1 MDFVRFSI
9 DNPVKVAVGVL
20 LLMLFGILSLLAI
33 PVQLTPNVDQPM
45 IQIETVWTGRSP
57 EEVEREIVEEQE
69 DKLDSIQ
76 GLRKMIA
83 TASQG
88 MANIQLEFYVG
99 TDMRRAAQ
107 EVSDKL
113 REVPEYPE
121 DVDEPVVN
129 VGPPAIENA
138 IAWMILDSSDP
149 DFDVASIYDEV
160 DKRVK
165 PYLERVTGLSEINV
179 YGGRERQVHVQVHPQ
194 RLAERGI
201 TFNQLADALRRENVN
216 VSAGDIASGR
226 LDVRVRTIGQYDDV
240 EQVRQTIVA
249 YAEGG
254 PVRVGDLGE
263 VTLTFEKVRSFV
275 RSRGKPGLA
284 INAIR
289 ETGANVM
296 QVMEGLQQRIDEVN
310 RTVLPQLGPG
320 LKITQVYDETGY
332 IDDAIALVTDNIWQG
347 GALAVIVL
355 LMFLAGRQSPR
366 LVLFGVPTL
375 IALMV
380 IAMLLPVGTP
390 RTAALAGL
398 WGVIF
403 VALIFSP
410 PTAIIGLSIPISI
423 VGTFLIMALA
433 GRNINVVSLAGLAF
447 ATGNV
452 VNAAIVVLENIDR
465 HLGMGKPPR
474 KAAYDGTREVWPSVF
489 NTTLTTLAVFVP
501 VIFVQEEAGQLF
513 RDISLAI
520 CASVGLSMI
529 VAITVIPAAS
539 ARWLRPHPPVHDHT
553 DPAVRRSV
561 VGRFG
566 GFASGMGNATA
577 GLVYLLC
584 GSTVARLA
592 VVGFFTIASLVGAWV
607 LMPPTTYLPGGNQ
620 NLVFGIMLTPPGYN
634 IEQAR
639 SIGHRV
645 EANIRPYWEAT
656 SYEETAK
663 LPPVID
669 FATGAKSVSPPMEN
683 YFFVSWNGT
692 IFMGASSLDDQN
704 VAPLANMLTMNMGG
718 IPGSFGLAFQDS
730 LFGTGLGGTNTIDVE
745 LSGDNLDDLRAAS
758 GALYMQITGQYGQ
771 QSVQP
776 TPLNFNLAGP
786 ELQVKIDRVRAADL
800 GIDVAA
806 LGLGVEALVD
816 GAIIGDYRY
825 QGDAIDLLLIRDP
838 ELPLTTDVL
847 EQVPLAYDLG
857 GVAAMDADGRELPS
871 RGVVPLSSVARLE
884 MAQAPQEIRRIEQ
897 RRAITLTVN
906 APPGEPLEQTK
917 AAIAGMQD
925 TLRAQG
931 AIPQTVEVA
940 LAGTADKL
948 TQVRTAFLGEWTGF
962 NVESLLSLL
971 QSRMFIAL
979 LITFLVMA
987 ALFESWLY
995 PFVIMFTV
1003 PLALV
1008 GGFMGLWLV
1017 HYWQP
1022 TQLLDVLTMLGFV
1035 ILVGIVVDN
1044 ATLLVY
1050 QALNYM
1056 RGFGES
1062 EEDIVER
1069 LAPREAIRESVRT
1082 RLRPIMMNS
1091 LTNVFGMLPLVVMP
1105 GSGSEL
1111 YRGLGSVVLGGLL
1124 VSTVF
1129 TLLVVPLLFSLVLDM
1144 KIGLYRRMGW
1154 EIKELGVSGREG
1166 TAGGAAPGALLPGLG
1181 ATPASPAR
1189 PDTSV

>member
-9 DNPVKVAVGVL
+9 NNPVKVAVGVL
-20 LLMLFGILSLLAI
+20 LLMLFGILALVAI

-45 IQIETVWTGRSP
+45 VTIETEWTGRSP
-57 EEVEREIVEEQE
+57 EEVEKEIVEEQE
-69 DKLDSIQ
+69 DKLRSIQ
-76 GLRKMIA
+76 GLRKMVA

-88 MANIQLEFYVG
+88 RSNIELEFFVG
-99 TDMRRAAQ
+99 TDMTRALQ

-121 DVDEPVVN
+121 DVDEPVIN
-129 VGPPAIENA
+129 VGAPAVENA
-138 IAWMILDSSDP
+138 IAWMILESEDP
-149 DFDVASIYDEV
+149 SFDVPTLYDTI

-179 YGGRERQVHVQVHPQ
+179 YGGRERQVHIQIDPR

-201 TFNQLADALRRENVN
+201 TFNQLAQSLQRENVN
-216 VSAGDIASGR
+216 VSAGDVASGR
-226 LDVRVRTIGQYDDV
+226 LDIRVRTIGQYDTL
-240 EQVRQTIVA
+240 EEVRRTIVA
-249 YAEGG
+249 YKEGG

-263 VTLTFEKVRSFV
+263 VVLTLEKTRSFV
-275 RSRGKPGLA
+275 RSRGQSGMA

-289 ETGANVM
+289 ESGANVM
-296 QVMEGLQQRIDEVN
+296 QVMEGLRQRVKEVN
-310 RTVLPQLGPG
+310 ETVLPAISAELPG
-320 LKITQVYDETGY
+320 NPKLRLVQVYDETGY
-332 IDDAIALVTDNIWQG
+332 IDDAINLVVENIWQG

-355 LMFLAGRQSPR
+355 LLFLAGRQSPR
-366 LVLFGVPTL
+366 LVLLGVPTL
-375 IALMV
+375 IVLMLV
-380 IAMLLPVGTP
+380 TALLPEGTP
-390 RTAALAGL
+390 RA
-398 WGVIF
+398 
-403 VALIFSP
+403 VALGGLVLMMLVALVFSP

-423 VGTFLIMALA
+423 VGTFVVMTLT
-433 GRNINVVSLAGLAF
+433 GRNLNVVSLAGLAF

-465 HLGMGKPPR
+465 HLGMGKTPR

-520 CASVGLSMI
+520 CASVALSMI

-539 ARWLRPHPPVHDHT
+539 ARWLKPHGPVHAPGSDGVGFRKGIVHGVGNVASRLGE
-553 DPAVRRSV
+553 AVAD
-561 VGRFG
+561 F
-566 GFASGMGNATA
+566 
-577 GLVYLLC
+577 VYLLC
-584 GSTVARLA
+584 GSTLARVA
-592 VVGFFTIASLVGAWV
+592 VVVAFTAASLLGAWM
-607 LMPPTTYLPGGNQ
+607 LMPPTTYLPSGNK
-620 NLVFGIMLTPPGYN
+620 NLVFGIMLTPPAYN
-634 IEQAR
+634 IDQAR
-639 SIGHRV
+639 YIGERI
-645 EANIRPYWEAT
+645 ENNFRPYWEAK

-663 LPPVID
+663 LPPAID
-669 FATGAKSVSPPMEN
+669 FMTGEARLVPPMEN

-692 IFMGASSLDDQN
+692 IFMGASSADEQN
-704 VAPLANMLTMNMGG
+704 VAPLADMLTMNMSG
-718 IPGSFGLAFQDS
+718 IPGSMGFAFQDS

-745 LSGDNLDDLRAAS
+745 LSADSLEQLRSAS
-758 GALYMQITGQYGQ
+758 GALFMQLMGAYGPMN
-771 QSVQP
+771 VRP

-800 GIDVAA
+800 GIDNAS

-816 GAIIGDYRY
+816 GAIIGDYREG
-825 QGDAIDLLLIRDP
+825 GDAIDLLLVRDP
-838 ELPLTTDVL
+838 DVPLATDTL
-847 EQVPLAYDLG
+847 AQVPLAYDLG
-857 GVAAMDADGRELPS
+857 TGADES
-871 RGVVPLSSVARLE
+871 RGVVPLSSIATLE
-884 MAQAPQEIRRIEQ
+884 YAQAPQEIRRIEQ
-897 RRAITLTVN
+897 RRAITLSVT
-906 APPGEPLEQTK
+906 PPEGMPLE
-917 AAIAGMQD
+917 AATTQIGEMVQG
-925 TLRAQG
+925 LRQG
-931 AIPQTVEVA
+931 GALPPTVDVA

-948 TQVRTAFLGEWTGF
+948 TQVRHAFLGEWTGF
-962 NVESLLSLL
+962 NLQSLLSLL

-995 PFVIMFTV
+995 PLVIMFTV

-1008 GGFMGLWLV
+1008 GGFMGLAVV
-1017 HYWQP
+1017 HWFDNA
-1022 TQLLDVLTMLGFV
+1022 QLLDVLTMLGFV
-1035 ILVGIVVDN
+1035 ILIGIVVDN

-1062 EEDIVER
+1062 EEDVVEK
-1069 LAPREAIRESVRT
+1069 LPPREAIRESVRT

-1091 LTNVFGMLPLVVMP
+1091 LTNVFGMLPLVIVP

-1129 TLLVVPLLFSLVLDM
+1129 TLLVVPLLFSLVLDA
-1144 KIGLYRRMGW
+1144 KIAAYRALGW
-1154 EIKELGVSGREG
+1154 SVKELGVSDRDPIGVRKG
-1166 TAGGAAPGALLPGLG
+1166 SGGAMPV
-1181 ATPASPAR
+1181 PASPDA
-1189 PDTSV
+1189 